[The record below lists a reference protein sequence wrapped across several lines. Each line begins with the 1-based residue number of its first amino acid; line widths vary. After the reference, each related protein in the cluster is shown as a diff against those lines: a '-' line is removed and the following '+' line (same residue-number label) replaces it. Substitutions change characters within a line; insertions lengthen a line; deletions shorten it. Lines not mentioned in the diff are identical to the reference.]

1 MVTLGRDTVKKGL
14 KILIPL
20 VVLVVLFIPLGVI
33 IQDTASA
40 DNLIYDG
47 VYINNVYVGGMT
59 KDEAKKA
66 LNENLGKKFDN
77 KRINIKYED
86 KTFVIDYRRLKAHYD
101 IDSAVDK
108 AYSYGKEGNMITKSL
123 KRIKLKSNNA
133 NIVLD
138 FIADVSIVDS
148 DIKKIASKINTN
160 AVDAKITYTDGSF
173 NVTEDKNGIKV
184 NEVKLS
190 QLIKDAVRPDGA
202 DENIVIPVDVVEA
215 KIQGDE
221 LSKINAKLS
230 GFKTA
235 FKLSDSNRTGNIRVA
250 AKALNGT
257 VILPGEVFS
266 MNKTL
271 GPRVAS
277 KGYTEAPVIINGTL
291 TPGLAGGICQVS
303 STLYNSVLI
312 GNFEIVER
320 RPHGL
325 KVGYVDAGRDATI
338 SGDVIDF
345 KFKNTTSNP
354 IYIQT
359 VMSGATISVN
369 IFGVKE
375 GPVRTI
381 KIVSEIYERI
391 PAKIENIN
399 DPTLDQGK
407 KVVEVKPI
415 DGIKSK
421 TYRNIYENGK
431 LVKSE
436 LLSKDFYRP
445 ATGKVRVGT
454 KPVKPSNLPTEIVET
469 DTETQTEAEE
479 VIEVQ

>member
-1 MVTLGRDTVKKGL
+1 LFLGRDTVKKGL
-14 KILIPL
+14 KVLIPL
-20 VVLVVLFIPLGVI
+20 VVLAVLFIPLGVMV
-33 IQDTASA
+33 QDTALA
-40 DNLIYDG
+40 ENLIYDG

-59 KDEAKKA
+59 KDEAKKV

-77 KRINIKYED
+77 KRINVKYKD

-101 IDSAVDK
+101 INSAVEN
-108 AYSYGKEGNMITKSL
+108 AFSYGKEGNLIAKSL
-123 KRIKLKSNNA
+123 KRLKLKNSNHNV
-133 NIVLD
+133 ILD

-160 AVDAKITYTDGSF
+160 PVDATITYTGGNF
-173 NVTEDKNGIKV
+173 MVTEDQNGLKV
-184 NEVKLS
+184 NEEKLS
-190 QLIKDAVRPDGA
+190 KLIKDSVRPDGA
-202 DENIVIPVDVVEA
+202 DETVDIPVDEVEA
-215 KIQGDE
+215 KIKGDE

-230 GFKTA
+230 SFKTA

-250 AKALNGT
+250 ARALDGT
-257 VILPGEVFS
+257 IVLPGEIFS
-266 MNKTL
+266 MNQTL

-303 STLYNSVLI
+303 STLYNTVLL

-345 KFKNTTSNP
+345 KFKNITSKP

-375 GPVRTI
+375 GPTREV
-381 KIVSEIYERI
+381 KIVSEVYERI
-391 PAKIENIN
+391 PATIEYID
-399 DPTLDQGK
+399 DPTLDEDK

-421 TYRNIYENGK
+421 TYRKIYENGK
-431 LVKSE
+431 LIKSE
-436 LLSKDFYRP
+436 LLSKDYYKP
-445 ATGKVRVGT
+445 AKGKIRVGT
-454 KPVKPSNLPTEIVET
+454 KPVMSQSITTPIVET
-469 DTETQTEAEE
+469 EKE
-479 VIEVQ
+479 VILEVQ